1 MNRPEAK
8 NAMSKKFLNLVSI
21 TPVTFTLL
29 IWDDKCLN
37 LRFTQMLETLVYNN
51 QDWWQ
56 RVEKMHKN
64 EMASQTVSSLKD
76 LAPGV
81 QTLNSTIH
89 LAWVVQTLDSAI
101 HRINHYPLDSDLSGG

>member
-37 LRFTQMLETLVYNN
+37 LRFTQMLETLVYND

-56 RVEKMHKN
+56 RVKRMHKN
-64 EMASQTVSSLKD
+64 KMASQTVSRLKD
-76 LAPGV
+76 LAQGV
-81 QTLNSTIH
+81 QTLDSVIH
-89 LAWVVQTLDSAI
+89 LARVVRMLDSAI
-101 HRINHYPLDSDLSGG
+101 HRINNYPLDSDLSGG